1 MLTGNF
7 DDVRRIFPDAYP
19 LVQKFAR
26 RHVSRFPMTFGLTT
40 GGWVAFYDS
49 RFAEPVGFLRKGN
62 NKLTVQSDLIHN
74 HQFRKNSTGYNTR
87 STTNPKLIEQWLPQY
102 VRLVDNENIYKQSD
116 ETARD
121 LHGRWKNQFHMEVD
135 GFLSSYG
142 DTARKVRQAFVSDML
157 SSLMDGTEPY
167 SHPDL
172 QPFKTPEFV
181 SRITE
186 HKSRSKIN
194 APTNNIFINPDE
206 TVVHWVSNEIKTYNS
221 VNQLDDDTRG
231 KLALL
236 KMAEDKSVVGYVG
249 IKISSNNF
257 WLY

>member
-7 DDVRRIFPDAYP
+7 DEVRRVFPGAYP
-19 LVQKFAR
+19 LVHGFAR
-26 RHVSRFPMTFGLTT
+26 RHVSRFPMTFDVTS

-49 RFAEPVGFLRKGN
+49 RFTEPVGYLRKSN

-74 HQFRKNSTGYNTR
+74 HQFKRNNSGHNTR

-102 VRLVDNENIYKQSD
+102 VRLVDNENIHEQSND
-116 ETARD
+116 TARD
-121 LHGRWKNQFHMEVD
+121 LHDKWKNQFHAEVD

-142 DTARKVRQAFVSDML
+142 VNGGKVRQAFVADML

-181 SRITE
+181 RRVTE
-186 HKSRSKIN
+186 HKSRSKTKS
-194 APTNNIFINPDE
+194 PTNNIFINPDE
-206 TVVHWVSNEIKTYNS
+206 TVVHWVGNEVKTYNS
-221 VNQLDDDTRG
+221 TNQLDDDTRG

-236 KMAEDKSVVGYVG
+236 KIAEDKSVVGYVG
-249 IKISSNNF
+249 VKISGNNF

>member
-7 DDVRRIFPDAYP
+7 DEVRRVFPGAYP
-19 LVQKFAR
+19 LVHGFAR
-26 RHVSRFPMTFGLTT
+26 RHVSRFPMTFGVTS

-49 RFAEPVGFLRKGN
+49 RFTEPVGYLRKSN

-74 HQFRKNSTGYNTR
+74 HQFKRNNPGHNTR

-102 VRLVDNENIYKQSD
+102 VRLIDNENIHEQSQD
-116 ETARD
+116 LARD
-121 LHGRWKNQFHMEVD
+121 LHGSWMNQFHGEVD

-142 DTARKVRQAFVSDML
+142 VNGGKVRQAFVADML

-181 SRITE
+181 RRVTE
-186 HKSRSKIN
+186 HKSRSKTKS
-194 APTNNIFINPDE
+194 PTNNIFINPDE
-206 TVVHWVSNEIKTYNS
+206 TVVHWVGNEVKTYNS
-221 VNQLDDDTRG
+221 INQLDDDTRG

-249 IKISSNNF
+249 VKISGNNF